1 MQKQPSRRCSLWS
14 RRNSARSRSL
24 ASLRVHG
31 HPASPGYGRGPIV
44 VVARAGP
51 SRVATG
57 DPAREAAALEAA
69 IGAAL
74 DDLGRMAAGL
84 SGEAADMLAFQSAML
99 ADPAL

>member
-1 MQKQPSRRCSLWS
+1 M
-14 RRNSARSRSL
+14 

-44 VVARAGP
+44 LVARTGP

-69 IGAAL
+69 IRAAL
-74 DDLGRMAAGL
+74 DDLGRLAASL
-84 SGEAADMLAFQSAML
+84 TGEAADMLGFQLFQCDIA
-99 ADPAL
+99 PHFRGRGW